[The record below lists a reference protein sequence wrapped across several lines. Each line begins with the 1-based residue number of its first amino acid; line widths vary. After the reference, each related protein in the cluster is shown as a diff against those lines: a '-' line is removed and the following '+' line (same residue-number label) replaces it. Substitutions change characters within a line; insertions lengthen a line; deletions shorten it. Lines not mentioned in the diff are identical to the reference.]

1 MIGSVIV
8 LITAFS
14 LASMQSLMMLAISIA
29 CTSYWRSQGY
39 DLHTNCREN
48 FKSFSFTLSTYI
60 LMHPL
65 LWWRS
70 PNLFFNDGELYLA
83 AEYLWS
89 WKDQKKLSRKAGVW
103 QMMSATKNL
112 TRHMIRVPWLCASDS
127 WKRPA
132 VGHEKE
138 NGSWNGG
145 WELKTAA
152 ALGDA
157 DLGALYLLKHLQNII
172 KEKGKKKKKWGK
184 GGKGKK
190 KKKDIKKGC

>member
-1 MIGSVIV
+1 MICTQ
-8 LITAFS
+8 TAGKISNHFLLRS
-14 LASMQSLMMLAISIA
+14 PPISSRTHFCDEGAPTYFLMMGSYTWQPSICGA
-29 CTSYWRSQGY
+29 GKTR
-39 DLHTNCREN
+39 
-48 FKSFSFTLSTYI
+48 
-60 LMHPL
+60 
-65 LWWRS
+65 
-70 PNLFFNDGELYLA
+70 
-83 AEYLWS
+83 
-89 WKDQKKLSRKAGVW
+89 KKLSRKAGVW

-112 TRHMIRVPWLCASDS
+112 TRHMIRVPWLWASDS

-172 KEKGKKKKKWGK
+172 KEKGKKKKMREGRQ
-184 GGKGKK
+184 GKK
-190 KKKDIKKGC
+190 KKGY